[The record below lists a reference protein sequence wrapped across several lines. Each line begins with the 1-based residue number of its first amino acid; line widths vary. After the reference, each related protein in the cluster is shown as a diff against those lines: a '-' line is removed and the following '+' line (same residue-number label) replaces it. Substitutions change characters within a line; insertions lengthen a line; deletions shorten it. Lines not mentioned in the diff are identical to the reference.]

1 MEKIFL
7 IPPSDM
13 SDKLP
18 FRLTLAGI
26 TCPDADYKIYRECSE
41 LYVIE
46 YVEKGAGTVICGG
59 ESYRIEKGDAYILPA
74 GFEHRY
80 YSDKKEPW
88 KKKWMNVSGE
98 LCERL
103 TEIYGIDKRVH
114 FPKTDIGGL
123 FDELFDY
130 LAKHPADNEINSYSA
145 IFFHRMIQRLAEN
158 SEKNTR
164 ALPKMLKALLT
175 AIFTE
180 K

>member
-59 ESYRIEKGDAYILPA
+59 ESYRIEKGDVYILPA

-103 TEIYGIDKRVH
+103 TARMEIAFRSRGSR
-114 FPKTDIGGL
+114 P
-123 FDELFDY
+123 
-130 LAKHPADNEINSYSA
+130 
-145 IFFHRMIQRLAEN
+145 
-158 SEKNTR
+158 
-164 ALPKMLKALLT
+164 
-175 AIFTE
+175 
-180 K
+180 